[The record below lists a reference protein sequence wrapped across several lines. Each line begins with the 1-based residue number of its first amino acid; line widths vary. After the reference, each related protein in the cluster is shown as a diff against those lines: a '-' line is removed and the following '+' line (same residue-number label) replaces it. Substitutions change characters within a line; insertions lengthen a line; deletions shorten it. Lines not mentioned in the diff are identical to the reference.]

1 MFVKEYSMEKFTL
14 SKEEQSELKTLHEKL
29 RNLYAHKA
37 KLEVIK
43 KGRENKLKEEIA
55 SVCDIKNKQG
65 EIQSNKV
72 KMPLVNAILDELYRE
87 KPNKEDLKADI
98 METYKSAIAN
108 KEVNESYVKSYI
120 ASDSEIKDNADS
132 IKEVYKES
140 SILSKEVLDGL
151 NALLKD
157 EYKDLLN
164 AELAENG
171 YEVKEPKDKSE
182 ITELKDLLKSLL
194 KI

>member
-1 MFVKEYSMEKFTL
+1 MEKITL
-14 SKEEQSELKTLHEKL
+14 SKEEQDELKTLHEKL

-164 AELAENG
+164 AELVENG